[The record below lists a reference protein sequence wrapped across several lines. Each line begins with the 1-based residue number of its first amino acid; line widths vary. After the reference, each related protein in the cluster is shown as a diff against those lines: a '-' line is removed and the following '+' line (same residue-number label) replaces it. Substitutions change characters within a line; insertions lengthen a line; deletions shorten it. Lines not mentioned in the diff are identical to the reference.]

1 MNVTRDDF
9 EGGRGDGEEEGV
21 VVVVGN
27 VAQAKAWEALGADDT
42 KSSDLSRFFL
52 FCHEMARWG
61 ERQGVIYKRVVECG
75 GLFVKLT

>member
-1 MNVTRDDF
+1 MNVTRDDL
-9 EGGRGDGEEEGV
+9 EVGKGDGKEEGV

-27 VAQAKAWEALGADDT
+27 ATQAKAWEALGADDI

-61 ERQGVIYKRVVECG
+61 DEVRGR
-75 GLFVKLT
+75 GLSTNE